1 MLIQHKSY
9 ILVMMTLFMTSRC
22 QNQFEYYVI
31 ATDKKSAM
39 IHLLFD
45 PSLRHTQL
53 FLFLD

>member
-1 MLIQHKSY
+1 
-9 ILVMMTLFMTSRC
+9 MMTLFMTSRC
-22 QNQFEYYVI
+22 QNQFENYVI